1 MAQSTRRIC
10 GFHIAR
16 GNPVSKPVRV
26 RNIFL
31 ILIGVV
37 GLLLK
42 RWMAVSI
49 GEAAYCYLGNL
60 SVSFAVYFIISIGA
74 RRRFSKLLL
83 VWAALT
89 VVEAFELT
97 NGFGIMSNVY
107 DPLDLLANA
116 IGIVFA
122 LAMDVVL
129 DHLQVRR
136 LDAT

>member
-1 MAQSTRRIC
+1 M
-10 GFHIAR
+10 
-16 GNPVSKPVRV
+16 SKPVRV

-31 ILIGVV
+31 IFVGVV

-42 RWMAVSI
+42 RWMAASI

-60 SVSFAVYFIISIGA
+60 SVSFAVYFVISIGA
-74 RRRFSKLLL
+74 RGRFSKLLL
-83 VWAALT
+83 VLAALT

-122 LAMDVVL
+122 LAVDVVL

-136 LDAT
+136 FDAT